1 MDEIDIYIEDK
12 VNSDVEERNSPYLNF
27 ADSNMDS
34 ETENLNGHLSN
45 LGDHHISL
53 PPNNDF
59 THEHLN
65 LPGYVNSTNVSLSI
79 DESEEENDIDK
90 YIEDKNNESKKHLKE
105 DLPEYFYFLDDQKK

>member
-1 MDEIDIYIEDK
+1 MNAIDIYIEAN
-12 VNSDVEERNSPYLNF
+12 VNSGVDERNSSYLIF

-34 ETENLNGHLSN
+34 ETESLNRHLSN

-90 YIEDKNNESKKHLKE
+90 YIEDKNKESKKHLKE
-105 DLPEYFYFLDDQKK
+105 VLPEYFYFLNDHKK